1 MTTMLGL
8 VQQASNEMAL
18 PAPTSVIGSTTQD
31 TVQLL
36 ALLNGLGNNL
46 ARGFNWQF
54 LEKEYRFT
62 TSYLATT
69 GDTNSS
75 TVITNLASTAGL
87 DSTYM
92 LSGAGINQDTYV
104 SSVDSSTQVTL
115 SQAATAT
122 ATGVALTFSK
132 TKYSLPSD
140 WDRQINRTHFD
151 KSKRWEMLG
160 PETPQQW
167 QWLKSAYISTG
178 PRIRYRIMGNYFQI
192 WPLLGTNEYLG
203 FEYVSKY
210 WILGATDTVPTKSS
224 FTVDTDTCIFPDR
237 LIVSGLKL
245 MYFQIK
251 GFDTTA
257 FQRDYDEQMN
267 LAKLN
272 DQGAATL
279 SFSPRVSSVLIG
291 WENIPDSGYG
301 S

>member
-1 MTTMLGL
+1 MLGL